1 MAGRASFKLFQN
13 TDYLAEHYQGIIR
26 SLQAE
31 TTFRLFD
38 S

>member
-1 MAGRASFKLFQN
+1 MAGRASFKLSQN
-13 TDYLAEHYQGIIR
+13 THHLAEHYQDIIR

>member
-13 TDYLAEHYQGIIR
+13 THQLAEHYQDIIC

>member
-1 MAGRASFKLFQN
+1 MVGRASFTPFQN
-13 TDYLAEHYQGIIR
+13 THHLAEHYQDIIR